1 MKEIAR
7 GGGWHRLAT
16 SRSLLRSAVIAWNNK
31 SGKLSADL
39 SPLPLALPH
48 RGFWRCSVINIVL
61 GLFCCLIALPAS
73 ALGKT
78 IYVDKLSPCGD
89 GCDGSDWSHAFHGIQ
104 DGIDTASEVGDEVL
118 VAGGVYQEALVTKH
132 PNITLGGEENSTN
145 AMSVIID
152 SKGFNRHTILIN
164 HDGIGLK
171 RLTFS
176 SCDPGSY
183 NVFISSASAVTV
195 DECIVTMGERAL
207 SIWNSS
213 AIFNR
218 CLVSNHRLS
227 DKISLDQLL

>member
-1 MKEIAR
+1 M
-7 GGGWHRLAT
+7 
-16 SRSLLRSAVIAWNNK
+16 
-31 SGKLSADL
+31 
-39 SPLPLALPH
+39 
-48 RGFWRCSVINIVL
+48 RCWVSIVVL

-118 VAGGVYQEALVTKH
+118 VAEGVYQETLVTKH
-132 PNITLGGEENSTN
+132 PNITLGGEENATN
-145 AMSVIID
+145 AMGVVIH

-164 HDGIGLK
+164 HDQIGLK

-183 NVFISSASAVTV
+183 NVFISGASAVSI
-195 DECIVTMGERAL
+195 DECIVRIGERAL
-207 SIWNSS
+207 SDSE
-213 AIFNR
+213 
-218 CLVSNHRLS
+218 
-227 DKISLDQLL
+227 